1 MFVVCFRLFPFALL
15 QLSSGHIVGPE
26 RFGVSS
32 PKECMKH
39 CRESSCNCWSWIP
52 GMLEVEGMRKG
63 RKQRV
68 KDMNFMRGWPVVVW
82 FLQFSQV
89 AESRRFFHVFLLI
102 ARSVILWWA
111 NVGHEYVLAQ
121 AKLNDNV
128 EGILSCSLAF
138 QWNRSSAEGIRM
150 KWGPICAI
158 RKDDGFC
165 RTGTAKECAFTEF
178 IQGFCHVSTVWFE
191 QTHFETHWNP
201 YRLNRL
207 RVMCAVHCMC
217 TVCAVTK
224 CTDGWSYY
232 VQSVWGCPYPVK

>member
-1 MFVVCFRLFPFALL
+1 
-15 QLSSGHIVGPE
+15 
-26 RFGVSS
+26 
-32 PKECMKH
+32 
-39 CRESSCNCWSWIP
+39 
-52 GMLEVEGMRKG
+52 MRKG

-68 KDMNFMRGWPVVVW
+68 KDMNFMRG
-82 FLQFSQV
+82 
-89 AESRRFFHVFLLI
+89 SRRSFHVFPVFLLI
-102 ARSVILWWA
+102 ARSVMLWWA
-111 NVGHEYVLAQ
+111 MKMFWHR
-121 AKLNDNV
+121 LNDNV

-138 QWNRSSAEGIRM
+138 QWNRSSAGGIRM

-232 VQSVWGCPYPVK
+232 VQSVWGCRYPVK

>member
-1 MFVVCFRLFPFALL
+1 
-15 QLSSGHIVGPE
+15 
-26 RFGVSS
+26 
-32 PKECMKH
+32 
-39 CRESSCNCWSWIP
+39 
-52 GMLEVEGMRKG
+52 
-63 RKQRV
+63 
-68 KDMNFMRGWPVVVW
+68 MRGWPVVVW

-89 AESRRFFHVFLLI
+89 AESRRFFHVFPVFLLI
-102 ARSVILWWA
+102 ARSVILWCAMNMFW
-111 NVGHEYVLAQ
+111 HRP
-121 AKLNDNV
+121 NDNV

-165 RTGTAKECAFTEF
+165 RTGTAKEWAFTEF
-178 IQGFCHVSTVWFE
+178 IQGFCHFSTVWFE
-191 QTHFETHWNP
+191 QIHFETLIEIHTA
-201 YRLNRL
+201 LTDCVL
-207 RVMCAVHCMC
+207 CARG